1 MPCRRPWRLHSTPE
15 SAKHGV
21 GTLPVRV
28 TAKRR
33 DRAMRRGP
41 AAGRDCRPACRPS
54 RASAGPHVRHGGLEL
69 MAAKMIAFDED
80 ARRGLE
86 RGMNQL
92 ADAVKVTLGPKGR
105 NVVLE
110 KKWGAPTI
118 TNDGVSIAKEIELED
133 PWEKIGAELV
143 KEVAKKTDDVAGD
156 GTTTATVLAQALVR
170 EGLRNVA
177 AGANPMSLKRGIEA
191 AVERVSEDL
200 SKLAKDVE
208 TKEQIAST
216 ASISAGDSAIGE
228 MIAEAMDKVG
238 KEGVITVEE
247 SNTFGLELE
256 LTEGMR
262 FDKGYISH
270 YFATDPE
277 RMEAL
282 LEDPYI
288 LIVNAKVSAN
298 KDLVP
303 LLDKVV
309 QSGKPLVIIAEDVE
323 GEALATLVVNK
334 MRGLFKSVAVKAP
347 GFGDRRKA
355 MLGDIATLTGGQVIS
370 EEVGLKLET
379 ADLDLLGRARKVVVT
394 KDETTIVDGAGD
406 ADQIAGRV
414 NQIRVEI
421 DNTDSD
427 YDREK
432 LQERL
437 AKLAGGVAVIK
448 AGAATEVELKE
459 RKHRIEDAVR
469 NAKAA
474 VEEGIVAGG
483 GVALLQAGAEAF
495 KKLELAGDESTG
507 AAIVRRALDEPLKQ
521 ISVNAGLE
529 RRVDR
534 RAVPDHRGGHRR
546 KAGEGKGTR
555 RPRWRRHGLLVQANG
570 RLRPARGAAP
580 QRGAAPRRFP
590 QRERVVLRYGV
601 ALPAFRPVR
610 GVVQQWLATLA
621 AFLPGRAGTPQTK

>member
-1 MPCRRPWRLHSTPE
+1 M
-15 SAKHGV
+15 AKI
-21 GTLPVRV
+21 
-28 TAKRR
+28 
-33 DRAMRRGP
+33 
-41 AAGRDCRPACRPS
+41 
-54 RASAGPHVRHGGLEL
+54 
-69 MAAKMIAFDED
+69 IAFDEE

-133 PWEKIGAELV
+133 PYEKIGAELV

-156 GTTTATVLAQALVR
+156 GTTTATVLAQALVK

-177 AGANPMSLKRGIEA
+177 AGANPMALKRGIEK
-191 AVERVSEDL
+191 AVEAVSAALLEQ
-200 SKLAKDVE
+200 AKDVE

-216 ASISAGDSAIGE
+216 ASISAADTQIGE
-228 MIAEAMDKVG
+228 LIAEAMDKVG

-262 FDKGYISH
+262 FDKGYISA
-270 YFATDPE
+270 YFATDME
-277 RMEAL
+277 RMEAV

-288 LIVNAKVSAN
+288 LIAN
-298 KDLVP
+298 SKISSVKDLLP
-303 LLDKVV
+303 LLEKVM
-309 QSGKPLVIIAEDVE
+309 QSGKPLLIIAEDVE
-323 GEALATLVVNK
+323 GEALSTLVVNK
-334 MRGLFKSVAVKAP
+334 IRGTFKSVAVKAP

-355 MLGDIATLTGGQVIS
+355 MLGDIAILTGGEVIS
-370 EEVGLKLET
+370 EEVGLKLENAT
-379 ADLDLLGRARKVVVT
+379 LDLLGRARKVVVT
-394 KDETTIVDGAGD
+394 KDETTIVDGAGSSE
-406 ADQIAGRV
+406 QVQGRV
-414 NQIRVEI
+414 NQIRAEI
-421 DNTDSD
+421 ENSDSD

-483 GVALLQAGAEAF
+483 GVALLQASQVFE
-495 KKLELAGDESTG
+495 KLELEGDEATG
-507 AAIVRRALDEPLKQ
+507 ANAVKLALEAPLKQ
-521 ISVNAGLE
+521 IAVNGGLE
-529 RRVDR
+529 
-534 RAVPDHRGGHRR
+534 GGVVVEKVRNLTV
-546 KAGEGKGTR
+546 G
-555 RPRWRRHGLLVQANG
+555 HGLNAATGEYVDMIAEG
-570 RLRPARGAAP
+570 IIDPAKVTRSALQNAASIAALFLTTEAVIADKPEKAAAAAP
-580 QRGAAPRRFP
+580 G
-590 QRERVVLRYGV
+590 GM
-601 ALPAFRPVR
+601 
-610 GVVQQWLATLA
+610 
-621 AFLPGRAGTPQTK
+621 PGGDMDF

>member
-1 MPCRRPWRLHSTPE
+1 M
-15 SAKHGV
+15 AKI
-21 GTLPVRV
+21 
-28 TAKRR
+28 
-33 DRAMRRGP
+33 
-41 AAGRDCRPACRPS
+41 
-54 RASAGPHVRHGGLEL
+54 
-69 MAAKMIAFDED
+69 IAFNEE

-92 ADAVKVTLGPKGR
+92 ADAVKVTLGPRGR

-133 PWEKIGAELV
+133 PYEKIGAELV

-177 AGANPMSLKRGIEA
+177 AGANPMALKRGIEA
-191 AVERVSEDL
+191 AVERISAEL
-200 SKLAKDVE
+200 SNMAKDVE
-208 TKEQIAST
+208 TREQIAAT
-216 ASISAGDSAIGE
+216 ASISAADPAIGE
-228 MIAEAMDKVG
+228 MIAEAMDKAG

-262 FDKGYISH
+262 FDKGYISP
-270 YFATDPE
+270 YFATDME
-277 RMEAL
+277 RMEAV
-282 LEDPYI
+282 LEDPYL
-288 LIVNAKVSAN
+288 LIVNSKIAN
-298 KDLVP
+298 VKDLLP
-303 LLDKVV
+303 ILEKVM
-309 QSGKPLVIIAEDVE
+309 QGGKPLVILAEDVE

-334 MRGLFKSVAVKAP
+334 IRGTFKSVAVKAP

-355 MLGDIATLTGGQVIS
+355 MLGDIAILTGGQVVS
-370 EEVGLKLET
+370 EEVGLKL
-379 ADLDLLGRARKVVVT
+379 DSIGLDLLGRARKIVVT

-406 ADQIAGRV
+406 NDQIEGRK
-414 NQIRVEI
+414 NQIRAEI
-421 DNTDSD
+421 EKSDSD

-483 GVALLQAGAEAF
+483 GVALLQATKAAF
-495 KKLELAGDESTG
+495 EKFDTLTGDELTG
-507 AAIVRRALDEPLKQ
+507 ANIVRIAVEAPLKQ
-521 ISVNAGLE
+521 IAINAGLE
-529 RRVDR
+529 GGVVVEKVRNLEPGFGLDASTGEYVDML
-534 RAVPDHRGGHRR
+534 
-546 KAGEGKGTR
+546 KAGILDPAKVTR
-555 RPRWRRHGLLVQANG
+555 SALQNAASIAALFLTTEAVIADKPEKV
-570 RLRPARGAAP
+570 PAGGGA
-580 QRGAAPRRFP
+580 G
-590 QRERVVLRYGV
+590 G
-601 ALPAFRPVR
+601 
-610 GVVQQWLATLA
+610 GM
-621 AFLPGRAGTPQTK
+621 PGGDMDF